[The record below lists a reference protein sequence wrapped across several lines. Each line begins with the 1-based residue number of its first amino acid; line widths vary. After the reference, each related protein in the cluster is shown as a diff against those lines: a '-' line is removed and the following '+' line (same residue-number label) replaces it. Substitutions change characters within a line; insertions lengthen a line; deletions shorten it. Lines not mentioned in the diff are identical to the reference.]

1 MEITV
6 WERRFVCNSFNRANP
21 VCTAHTRDWNNRSS
35 LTQEEVERIIVVVQ
49 VVLERLN
56 QQNHRG
62 NHFLIFIF
70 YFAVDFACNIV
81 RGIIEMILAYNY
93 VSSRR
98 VAAENKTKF
107 SVICRCGFGFHLVL
121 STRLVVYK
129 TRYSSIQKWLH
140 FLLLASLS
148 DIL

>member
-1 MEITV
+1 
-6 WERRFVCNSFNRANP
+6 
-21 VCTAHTRDWNNRSS
+21 
-35 LTQEEVERIIVVVQ
+35 VERIIVVVQ

-107 SVICRCGFGFHLVL
+107 SVICRCGFGFHLVDSTGGVQDKVFIHSKMVAL
-121 STRLVVYK
+121 SST
-129 TRYSSIQKWLH
+129 SIPK
-140 FLLLASLS
+140 
-148 DIL
+148 